1 MELPWTALRKT
12 YRITEIETIK
22 PETDKQN
29 QRYGYVNNQFSAEEK
44 RGKKEMVQ
52 QEQKQIG

>member
-22 PETDKQN
+22 PEANEQN
-29 QRYGYVNNQFSAEEK
+29 QRYGYVNNQFSTEEK

-52 QEQKQIG
+52 QEQKQIR

>member
-12 YRITEIETIK
+12 YRITEIKTIK

-29 QRYGYVNNQFSAEEK
+29 QRYGYVNNQFSTEEK